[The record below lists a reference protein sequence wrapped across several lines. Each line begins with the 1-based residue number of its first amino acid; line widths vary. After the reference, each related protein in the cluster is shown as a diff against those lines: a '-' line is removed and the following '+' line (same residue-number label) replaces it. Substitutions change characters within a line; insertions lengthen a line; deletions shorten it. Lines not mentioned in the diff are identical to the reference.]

1 MDCIVTLDIGTTK
14 VKASAF
20 DMSANLIG
28 WRQGTYPTF
37 HPQPDYSEQDS
48 EQIFL
53 TVLYALKSLLNDEL
67 GKKYH
72 PSALIFGASMHSVLP
87 IDKQGVPLRNAVIWA
102 DNRGRNEANALKQAP
117 EGKLIYEATGTPLHP
132 MSPLAKICWF
142 HNHTPPTWFEKV
154 YKFISI
160 KEYVIYQLTGQLVI
174 DHSIASSTGLFNIHT
189 LTWEKLALDFAGI
202 KPQQLSELVPIDFG
216 ELKLKKEY
224 VRLFRLTSATKVIVG
239 ASDGCLA
246 TLGAGVVT
254 EGDAT
259 ITIGSSGAMR
269 VAGNQVIQDSQQRFF
284 NYLLTKGKYIS
295 GGPTNNGGVVFEWF
309 VQQFGTSG
317 IHLDMDYTI
326 KQLLM
331 EAERVPA
338 GAGGLLFLPYLL
350 GERAPL
356 WNANARGAYIGAN
369 ITHERRHFIRATVE
383 GIVYEIY
390 SIGKLL
396 QQYRSIQNLYINGAY
411 ATLPLFAQVLS
422 DVFGKTVYIND
433 KHDSASAG
441 AALLGLTHLGIFKDL
456 EDAARTIR
464 SVETYQPNLTHHERY
479 GRFAEI
485 FERLSYKLSE
495 DFDALVAL
503 QTP

>member
-1 MDCIVTLDIGTTK
+1 
-14 VKASAF
+14 
-20 DMSANLIG
+20 
-28 WRQGTYPTF
+28 
-37 HPQPDYSEQDS
+37 
-48 EQIFL
+48 
-53 TVLYALKSLLNDEL
+53 
-67 GKKYH
+67 
-72 PSALIFGASMHSVLP
+72 
-87 IDKQGVPLRNAVIWA
+87 
-102 DNRGRNEANALKQAP
+102 
-117 EGKLIYEATGTPLHP
+117 
-132 MSPLAKICWF
+132 
-142 HNHTPPTWFEKV
+142 
-154 YKFISI
+154 
-160 KEYVIYQLTGQLVI
+160 
-174 DHSIASSTGLFNIHT
+174 
-189 LTWEKLALDFAGI
+189 
-202 KPQQLSELVPIDFG
+202 
-216 ELKLKKEY
+216 
-224 VRLFRLTSATKVIVG
+224 
-239 ASDGCLA
+239 
-246 TLGAGVVT
+246 
-254 EGDAT
+254 
-259 ITIGSSGAMR
+259 
-269 VAGNQVIQDSQQRFF
+269 
-284 NYLLTKGKYIS
+284 
-295 GGPTNNGGVVFEWF
+295 
-309 VQQFGTSG
+309 
-317 IHLDMDYTI
+317 
-326 KQLLM
+326 
-331 EAERVPA
+331 AERVPA